1 MAKGSAEI
9 PKAVRDGARGA
20 SLRDVLANLERALP
34 VKSGLRLRAQGEPA
48 RRTARA
54 ATLWCVIES
63 RSGGHHVELHET
75 VLGSSRR
82 KDVAQWQAF
91 VAKKVLNGWKPNG
104 TPAER
109 DGILEGSIIPGI
121 NIRTGKQWS
130 VRMVI
135 GYNLHDSLRPLYTA
149 IHSRRHQA

>member
-1 MAKGSAEI
+1 MADV
-9 PKAVRDGARGA
+9 PKAVRDGERGV

-34 VKSGLRLRAQGEPA
+34 IKSGLRLRAKGEPA
-48 RRTARA
+48 RRSARA

-75 VLGSSRR
+75 VLGARSGKSA
-82 KDVAQWQAF
+82 AQWQDF
-91 VAKKVLNGWKPNG
+91 VAKKVLHGWKREG

-121 NIRTGKQWS
+121 NIKTGKQWT
-130 VRMVI
+130 VRMVV
-135 GYNLHDSLRPLYTA
+135 GYNLHDSLRVVYSSV
-149 IHSRRHQA
+149 HKRRH